1 MALFQYSPTNLVTKT
16 LLYTFHAQSLSLK
29 GYYDLLQ
36 GLVAWISDR
45 LRGSGSNFECYL
57 RKGFIVRTWDGFLFY
72 VRPRTTDLYAIC
84 CEEVYELEN
93 WFKPHAKGVI
103 VDVGAYIGT
112 YTVRAMRTAKLVI
125 AIEPL
130 PINYKALEVNIKL
143 NDCKREA
150 DVILINKA
158 IAETKGKTYIYLP
171 VESKCIGAEIA
182 KIEGVSKQSFMG
194 FNVEI
199 DTLDN
204 TLSSLGIE
212 RIDLMKIDIEGYV
225 SKAFPGM
232 IESLKKTKWLIVEL
246 WKRDLPVIH
255 ALKQL
260 GFRLVDR
267 HGANF
272 LFENKRF

>member
-1 MALFQYSPTNLVTKT
+1 MLWHSSANLITKISS
-16 LLYTFHAQSLSLK
+16 YIYHVQPLSLK
-29 GYYDLLQ
+29 GYYNLLQ
-36 GLVAWISDR
+36 GLIAWVSDR
-45 LRGSGSNFECYL
+45 IRGSECNFECYL
-57 RKGFIVRTWDGFLFY
+57 RKGFIVRSWDGFLFY
-72 VRPRTTDLYAIC
+72 VRPRTPDLYVIC
-84 CEEVYELEN
+84 CEEVWELES
-93 WFKPHAKGVI
+93 WFKPHAKGVV

-112 YTVRAMRTAKLVI
+112 YTVRATYTADLVV

-143 NDCKREA
+143 NDCKCEA
-150 DVILINKA
+150 DIILIKKA
-158 IAETKGKTYIYLP
+158 VAETKGKTYIYLP
-171 VESKCIGAEIA
+171 VESKCIGTAIA
-182 KIEGVSKQSFMG
+182 RLKGVHKQSFMR

-204 TLSSLGIE
+204 ILSNLSIE

-232 IESLKKTKWLIVEL
+232 VESLKKTKWLIVEL
-246 WKRDLPVIH
+246 WKLDLPIIH

-267 HGANF
+267 HGASF

>member
-1 MALFQYSPTNLVTKT
+1 M
-16 LLYTFHAQSLSLK
+16 
-29 GYYDLLQ
+29 
-36 GLVAWISDR
+36 WISDG
-45 LRGSGSNFECYL
+45 LRESRSNFDCYL
-57 RKGFIVRTWDGFLFY
+57 RKGIIVRSWDGFLFY
-72 VRPRTTDLYAIC
+72 ARPRTSDLYAIC

-93 WFKPHAKGVI
+93 WFKPHAEGVV

-130 PINYKALEVNIKL
+130 PINYKALQVNIKL
-143 NDCKREA
+143 NDCRRKA

-158 IAETKGKTYIYLP
+158 VAEREGKTHIYLP

-182 KIEGVSKQSFMG
+182 KIEDGSKQSFYG
-194 FNVEI
+194 FDVEI

-204 TLSSLGIE
+204 MLSNLGIE

-225 SKAFPGM
+225 YKAFQGM